1 MAKADPSK
9 ISILAVDDSP
19 NALEIIHRNLSRI
32 GYIVHT
38 RKGVAEAVLFLNKF
52 QVDLVITDYKMPQQS
67 GMDLIQHVRDNHKDT
82 AIIMITGY
90 PTIDGAVEAVKK
102 GAEEYLA
109 KPFTD
114 HELITTVKQVIAK
127 LLQRRKVMSD
137 PQLSEFDGIVG
148 NSPMMQ
154 AVFKLIMKAAD
165 MNANVL
171 IVGES
176 GTGKEL
182 VARAIHYGGSRAS
195 EPFVAVNC
203 TAIPES
209 LLESELFG
217 HVKGAFTGAKNSR
230 EGFFQIADGGT
241 IFLDEIGD
249 ASLNLQAKLL
259 RAIQTKEFFKV
270 GSSKISKVDTR
281 VITATHKDLLSLVKK
296 NIFRE
301 DLYYRLNVI
310 NIPIPPLRE
319 RRADIPKL
327 INHFLTL
334 FSREMDCTPPTF
346 ADDALTALVHY
357 SWPGNIR
364 ELENL
369 IQRLIIIVDE
379 EQIEV
384 SDLPESMRFCIG
396 CGKSL
401 NRTLKEVEAEH
412 ILDVLSS
419 VKGNKT
425 QAAKI
430 LNIDRKTLRE
440 KLKVIKPTE

>member
-1 MAKADPSK
+1 M
-9 ISILAVDDSP
+9 
-19 NALEIIHRNLSRI
+19 
-32 GYIVHT
+32 
-38 RKGVAEAVLFLNKF
+38 
-52 QVDLVITDYKMPQQS
+52 
-67 GMDLIQHVRDNHKDT
+67 
-82 AIIMITGY
+82 
-90 PTIDGAVEAVKK
+90 
-102 GAEEYLA
+102 
-109 KPFTD
+109 
-114 HELITTVKQVIAK
+114 
-127 LLQRRKVMSD
+127 
-137 PQLSEFDGIVG
+137 
-148 NSPMMQ
+148 
-154 AVFKLIMKAAD
+154 
-165 MNANVL
+165 
-171 IVGES
+171 
-176 GTGKEL
+176 
-182 VARAIHYGGSRAS
+182 
-195 EPFVAVNC
+195 
-203 TAIPES
+203 
-209 LLESELFG
+209 
-217 HVKGAFTGAKNSR
+217 
-230 EGFFQIADGGT
+230 
-241 IFLDEIGD
+241 
-249 ASLNLQAKLL
+249 
-259 RAIQTKEFFKV
+259 TKEFFKV

-334 FSREMDCTPPTF
+334 FAREMDCTPPTF
-346 ADDALTALVHY
+346 TDDALTALVHY

-379 EQIEV
+379 AQIEV

-396 CGKSL
+396 RGKAL

-440 KLKVIKPTE
+440 KLKVIRPV